1 MRKVL
6 REASLTAI
14 TAALAAAILA
24 PTFLILKLLIDIG
37 VYEAALPAVV
47 GFGLLLAY
55 ALRRE
60 TVGS

>member
-1 MRKVL
+1 MREVL
-6 REASLTAI
+6 REVALATI

-55 ALRRE
+55 VLRRE
-60 TVGS
+60 TVGR

>member
-1 MRKVL
+1 MREVL
-6 REASLTAI
+6 REVTLAVI

-55 ALRRE
+55 VLRRE

>member
-1 MRKVL
+1 MREIL
-6 REASLTAI
+6 REVALAVI

-37 VYEAALPAVV
+37 VYDAALPAVV

-55 ALRRE
+55 VLRRE
-60 TVGS
+60 TVGG

>member
-1 MRKVL
+1 MREVL
-6 REASLTAI
+6 REVTLADI
-14 TAALAAAILA
+14 TAAQAAAIHA

>member
-1 MRKVL
+1 MREVL
-6 REASLTAI
+6 REVTLAVI

>member
-1 MRKVL
+1 MREVL
-6 REASLTAI
+6 RDVTLAAI
-14 TAALAAAILA
+14 TAALAAVILA

-55 ALRRE
+55 VLRRE
-60 TVGS
+60 TVGG

>member
-1 MRKVL
+1 MREIL
-6 REASLTAI
+6 REVALAVI
-14 TAALAAAILA
+14 TAALSAAILA

-37 VYEAALPAVV
+37 VYDAALPAVV

-55 ALRRE
+55 VLRRE